1 MNVPRSVAD
10 VLNDHVVFEV
20 ECIDRMYLNVYVHGL
35 QYAAGLVGYVHKRLD
50 MPIASTAPLAKISNR
65 LTRAVRRFA
74 LDQHVPWVNFVKGQ
88 RKDDVMH
95 EHLAAFT
102 ASEGVVLICR
112 RRRRPRCSTTEKRHN
127 AEGRSYPWI
136 AKSNGMVNHFYFHCV
151 DDDFGPFFIEFCSYS
166 PYTYTATPS
175 PKGFALGP
183 AKVGDSFCLGD
194 SHHPA
199 PCH

>member
-20 ECIDRMYLNVYVHGL
+20 ECIDRMYCNVYVPGL
-35 QYAAGLVGYVHKRLD
+35 QYAAGLVGYVHKQLG
-50 MPIASTAPLAKISNR
+50 MPIASTAPLAKISDR
-65 LTRAVRRFA
+65 FTRAVHRFA

-95 EHLAAFT
+95 DTWPPSPRPRVWCSSA
-102 ASEGVVLICR
+102 G

-136 AKSNGMVNHFYFHCV
+136 VKSTGMVNHFYFYCV
-151 DDDFGPFFIEFCSYS
+151 DDDFGPFFIKFCSYF

-183 AKVGDSFCLGD
+183 AKVGDWFWPGD
-194 SHHPA
+194 SHIPA